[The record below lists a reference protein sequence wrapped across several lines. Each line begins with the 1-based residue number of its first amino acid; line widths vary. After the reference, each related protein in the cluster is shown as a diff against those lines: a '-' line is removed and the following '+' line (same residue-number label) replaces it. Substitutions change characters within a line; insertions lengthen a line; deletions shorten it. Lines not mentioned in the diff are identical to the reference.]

1 MTPFPDDEAI
11 GAAAEGF
18 LDLTLPKPQWTHAA
32 HFAVALWLLRH
43 RPDLDPPRAMPAMI
57 RAYNAATG
65 VANTDTEGYHETIT
79 RVSLAAARAWLAARP
94 DEPLHTVLADLLAG
108 PLGRSDWPLAYW
120 SRERLF
126 STAARRDWVDPDLA
140 PIPWPLP

>member
-1 MTPFPDDEAI
+1 MTPFSDDEAI
-11 GAAAEGF
+11 GRAAEGF

-43 RPDLDPPRAMPAMI
+43 RPALDLPRVMPAMI

-79 RVSLAAARAWLAARP
+79 LVSLAAARAALAAAA
-94 DEPLHTVLADLLAG
+94 DQPLHRVLAALMAD
-108 PLGRSDWPLAYW
+108 PLGQSDWPLTYW

-126 STAARRDWVDPDLA
+126 SVEARRTWVAPDRA
-140 PIPWPLP
+140 PIPWALQ